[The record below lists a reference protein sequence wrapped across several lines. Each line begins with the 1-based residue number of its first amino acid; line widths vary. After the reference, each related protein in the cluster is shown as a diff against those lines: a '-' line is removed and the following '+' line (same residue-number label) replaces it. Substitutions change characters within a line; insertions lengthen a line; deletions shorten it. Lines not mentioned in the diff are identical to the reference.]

1 MAMVCAHVVVGIPEL
16 VWLSV
21 SMLVLGGMW
30 CMRHALQWPRLSLR
44 AP

>member
-21 SMLVLGGMW
+21 AMLVLG
-30 CMRHALQWPRLSLR
+30 PRLSLR
-44 AP
+44 APQDEDPS